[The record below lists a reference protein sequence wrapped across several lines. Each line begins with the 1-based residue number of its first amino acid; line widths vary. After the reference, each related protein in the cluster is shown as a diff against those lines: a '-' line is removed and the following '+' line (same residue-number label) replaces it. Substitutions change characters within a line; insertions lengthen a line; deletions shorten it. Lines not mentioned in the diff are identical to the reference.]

1 MQDKAGETNTLYKD
15 CNVIGKEATELVS
28 ENIDTINDLN
38 IKVSARYV
46 ASDLYLDGF
55 LYEEKHTAVKQGKKK
70 AGEPGL
76 SLKGRLLKLSAM
88 KFAVKTVV
96 SKSSLVPGQYT

>member
-46 ASDLYLDGF
+46 ASDLYLMGF
-55 LYEEKHTAVKQGKKK
+55 CMKKNILQLNKVRKKQ
-70 AGEPGL
+70 E
-76 SLKGRLLKLSAM
+76 SQ
-88 KFAVKTVV
+88 V
-96 SKSSLVPGQYT
+96 YH